1 MYGGIQIH
9 SKREFE
15 YGSRGIIMKYRITT
29 AMAAALACMG
39 APALAADE
47 PADTGNTFGL
57 GQIVVTAPRVQ
68 DSDITT
74 TTVNAEA
81 IYDFSRDTLDEAVK
95 LIPGVTSGLSG
106 NSRNERLIFVRGF
119 DRFQVPLSIDGI
131 RVYLPADGRLDY
143 GRFLTPDVAE
153 IQVAKG
159 YVSVLNGPGAM
170 GGAVN
175 LVTRKPEKEL
185 DAEAR
190 FSLNLDNDV
199 DYAGYTGFV
208 SLGTRHE
215 KWYAQASY
223 ARNFTD
229 HWDLSNKFDAA
240 RNEDGGERDF
250 SRSEDWRVNAKVGFT
265 PNATDEYAISFTRQE
280 GEKLAPLHVSDTT
293 GLRYWTWPYW
303 NLQNV
308 YFLSNTQLGDIATLR
323 TRIYYNTFKNSL
335 DSFDDARL
343 STQTR
348 GSSFNSAYSDR
359 AYGGSAQL
367 DLRPSEA
374 ERLSISFH
382 YRSDRH
388 REIQQSFPSGAW
400 EPWQTTEETTY
411 SAAIEN
417 GYKLTPQLELVAGFS
432 YDWRDLARAE
442 DYTSGAFIYYPIRN
456 GDAWNAQGQ
465 LLWTPDA
472 DTDVHL
478 SVSSRARFPTI
489 FERFSTRFGGAV
501 SNPNLDAE
509 RATQFELGGARQFGP
524 LRVEATGW
532 YAKVDD
538 AIIAFPFI
546 YRTCTPAGVCTD
558 NAVSQSRNVG
568 SGDYYGGEIS
578 ATAQIG
584 ETLRAG
590 ANYGWVHRK
599 LDDPSNAAFHPTGVP
614 EHSGFVWAEWSPIP
628 ALRVLPSL
636 DVASSRWTVNTA
648 GTRYYKIGSYAL
660 ANLRV
665 DFDVTDFATLGIGGR
680 NLFDENYT
688 TVDGYPEAGRTLF
701 VSLRLKN

>member
-1 MYGGIQIH
+1 MLQGNKGH
-9 SKREFE
+9 F
-15 YGSRGIIMKYRITT
+15 MKYR
-29 AMAAALACMG
+29 AMAA
-39 APALAADE
+39 LAASLTSAGATQAIAAE
-47 PADTGNTFGL
+47 ESQTFGL
-57 GQIVVTAPRVQ
+57 GQIVVTAPRA
-68 DSDITT
+68 DASDITT
-74 TTVNAEA
+74 SSVNAEA

-106 NSRNERLIFVRGF
+106 NSRNERLIYVRGF
-119 DRFQVPLSIDGI
+119 DRYQVPLSIDGI

-175 LVTRKPEKEL
+175 LVTRKPDKEL

-190 FSLNLDNDV
+190 FSLNLDNDT
-199 DYAGYTGFV
+199 DYAGYTGFA
-208 SLGTRHE
+208 SLGTRHDQ
-215 KWYAQASY
+215 WYAQASY

-229 HWDLSNKFDAA
+229 HWTLSKDFKPT
-240 RNEDGGERDF
+240 RNEDGGERNL
-250 SRSEDWRVNAKVGFT
+250 SRTEDWRVNAKIGFT
-265 PNATDEYAISFTRQE
+265 PNATDEYAISYTRQE
-280 GEKLAPLHVSDTT
+280 GEKLAPTHVSDLT

-308 YFLSNTQLGDIATLR
+308 YFLSTTQLGEIATLR
-323 TRIYYNTFKNSL
+323 TRAYYNTFKNSL
-335 DSFDDARL
+335 DSFDDATL

-367 DLRPSEA
+367 DLRPSDA
-374 ERLSISFH
+374 ERLSVSFH
-382 YRSDRH
+382 YRNDRH
-388 REIQQSFPSGAW
+388 REIQQSFPGGIY
-400 EPWQTTEETTY
+400 EPWQTTIEETY

-417 GYKLTPQLELVAGFS
+417 GYKLTPQLELVVGAS
-432 YDWRDLARAE
+432 YDWRDLRRAE
-442 DYTSGAFIYYPIRN
+442 DYTSGAFVRYPLRN

-472 DTDVHL
+472 ETNLHL
-478 SVSSRARFPTI
+478 AVSSRARFPTI
-489 FERFSTRFGGAV
+489 FERFSTRFGGAT
-501 SNPNLDAE
+501 SNANLDAE
-509 RATQFELGGARQFGP
+509 RATQFELGGARQLGP
-524 LRVEATGW
+524 LKIEASGW
-532 YAKVDD
+532 YAKIDD
-538 AIIAFPFI
+538 AIVAFPFL
-546 YRTCTPAGVCTD
+546 YTTCTPAGVCTN

-568 SGDYYGGEIS
+568 SGDYYGAEVS
-578 ATAQIG
+578 ASAQIT

-599 LDDPSNAAFHPTGVP
+599 LDDPTLSKIAAFHITGVP
-614 EHSGFVWAEWSPIP
+614 EHSGFVWAEWSPIA
-628 ALRVLPSL
+628 ALRIMPSL
-636 DVASSRWTVNTA
+636 DVASKRWTVNTA
-648 GTRYYKIGSYAL
+648 GTRYYQIGSYAL

-665 DFDVTDFATLGIGGR
+665 DFDVTDWATLGVGGR
-680 NLFDENYT
+680 NLFDQNYT

>member
-1 MYGGIQIH
+1 
-9 SKREFE
+9 
-15 YGSRGIIMKYRITT
+15 MKYAIT
-29 AMAAALACMG
+29 AALAASLVCVA
-39 APALAADE
+39 APAFAAD
-47 PADTGNTFGL
+47 DTDNTFGL
-57 GQIVVTAPRVQ
+57 GQIVVTAPRTGNG
-68 DSDITT
+68 DITAS
-74 TTVNAEA
+74 TVNAEA

-106 NSRNERLIFVRGF
+106 NSRNERLIYVRGF
-119 DRFQVPLSIDGI
+119 DRYQVPLSIDGI

-175 LVTRKPEKEL
+175 LVTRKPQKEF

-208 SLGTRHE
+208 SLGTRQE

-229 HWDLSNKFDAA
+229 HWDLSNKFDAT
-240 RNEDGGERDF
+240 RNEDGGERDL
-250 SRSEDWRVNAKVGFT
+250 SRSEDWRVNAKLGFT

-280 GEKLAPLHVSDTT
+280 GEKLAPLHVSDST

-308 YFLSNTQLGDIATLR
+308 YFLSTTQLGEIATLR
-323 TRIYYNTFKNSL
+323 TRAYYNTFKNSL
-335 DSFDDARL
+335 DSFDNANL
-343 STQTR
+343 NTQTR

-367 DLRPSEA
+367 DLNPSEA
-374 ERLSISFH
+374 ERLSVSFH
-382 YRSDRH
+382 YRNDRH
-388 REIQQSFPSGAW
+388 REIQQGFPSGTW
-400 EPWQTTEETTY
+400 EPWQTTIEETY

-417 GYKLTPQLELVAGFS
+417 GYKLTPQLELVVGAS
-432 YDWRDLARAE
+432 YDWRDLRRAE
-442 DYTSGAFIYYPIRN
+442 DYTSGAFVYYDLRN

-465 LLWTPDA
+465 LLWTPDEA
-472 DTDVHL
+472 TTVHL

-489 FERFSTRFGGAV
+489 FERFSTRFGGAT
-501 SNPNLDAE
+501 SNPDLKAE
-509 RATQFELGGARQFGP
+509 RATQVELGGTRQFGA
-524 LRVEATGW
+524 LRIEASGW

-538 AIIAFPFI
+538 AIVSFPFI
-546 YRTCTPAGVCTD
+546 YQGQSTA
-558 NAVSQSRNVG
+558 QSRNVG
-568 SGDYYGGEIS
+568 SGDYYGADIS
-578 ATAQIG
+578 ATAQIA
-584 ETLRAG
+584 ETLRVG

-599 LDDPSNAAFHPTGVP
+599 LNDPTLSRITSFHITGVP

-628 ALRVLPSL
+628 ALRILPSL
-636 DVASSRWTVNTA
+636 DVASKRWTVNTA
-648 GTRYYKIGSYAL
+648 GTRYYQTGNYAL

-665 DFDVTDFATLGIGGR
+665 DFDVTEWATLGLGGR

-688 TVDGYPEAGRTLF
+688 TVDGYPEQGRTLF

>member
-1 MYGGIQIH
+1 
-9 SKREFE
+9 
-15 YGSRGIIMKYRITT
+15 MKYRVT
-29 AMAAALACMG
+29 AALAASLAAAAGM
-39 APALAADE
+39 PALAAD
-47 PADTGNTFGL
+47 DGQTFGL
-57 GQIVVTAPRVQ
+57 GQIVVTAPRDQ
-68 DSDITT
+68 ESDISTSS
-74 TTVNAEA
+74 VNAEA

-95 LIPGVTSGLSG
+95 LIPGVTSGISG
-106 NSRNERLIFVRGF
+106 NSRNERLIYVRGF
-119 DRFQVPLSIDGI
+119 DRYQVPLSIDGI

-190 FSLNLDNDV
+190 FSLNLDNDT
-199 DYAGYTGFV
+199 DYAGYTGFA
-208 SLGTRHE
+208 SLGTKHD

-229 HWDLSNKFDAA
+229 HWDLSNDFKPT
-240 RNEDGGERDF
+240 RNEDGGQRNL
-250 SRSEDWRVNAKVGFT
+250 SRTQDWRVNAKIGFT
-265 PNATDEYAISFTRQE
+265 PNATDEYAISYTRQE
-280 GEKLAPLHVSDTT
+280 GEKLAPTHVSDAT

-303 NLQNV
+303 NLENI
-308 YFLSNTQLGDIATLR
+308 YFLSTTQLAEIATLR
-323 TRIYYNTFKNSL
+323 TRAYYNTFENSL
-335 DSFDDARL
+335 DSFDDATL

-374 ERLSISFH
+374 ERLSVSFH
-382 YRSDRH
+382 YRNDRH
-388 REIQQSFPSGAW
+388 REIQQSFPSGVY
-400 EPWQTTEETTY
+400 EPWQTTIEETY

-417 GYKLTPQLELVAGFS
+417 GYKLTPQLELVVGAS
-432 YDWRDLARAE
+432 YDWRDLRRAE
-442 DYTSGAFIYYPIRN
+442 DYASGAFVYYDLRN

-472 DTDVHL
+472 QTNLHFG
-478 SVSSRARFPTI
+478 VSSRARFPTI
-489 FERFSTRFGGAV
+489 FERFSTRFGGAT
-501 SNPNLDAE
+501 SNPDLEAE
-509 RATQFELGGARQFGP
+509 RATQIELGGARQFGP
-524 LRVEATGW
+524 VRIEASGW
-532 YAKVDD
+532 YAKIDD
-538 AIIAFPFI
+538 AIVSFPI
-546 YRTCTPAGVCTD
+546 IVQGQAS
-558 NAVSQSRNVG
+558 AQSRNVG
-568 SGDYYGGEIS
+568 SGDYYGAEVS
-578 ATAQIG
+578 ATAQIAQD
-584 ETLRAG
+584 LRAG

-599 LDDPSNAAFHPTGVP
+599 LDGSSIDGFHPTGVP
-614 EHSGFVWAEWSPIP
+614 EHSGFVWAEWSPVE
-628 ALRVLPSL
+628 ALHILPSL
-636 DVASSRWTVNTA
+636 DVASKRWTVNTA
-648 GTRYYKIGSYAL
+648 GTRYYEVGSYAL

-665 DFDVTDFATLGIGGR
+665 DFDVTDWATLGVGGR

>member
-1 MYGGIQIH
+1 
-9 SKREFE
+9 
-15 YGSRGIIMKYRITT
+15 MKYAITT
-29 AMAAALACMG
+29 A
-39 APALAADE
+39 LAASLVCATV
-47 PADTGNTFGL
+47 PAFAADDTNSAFGL
-57 GQIVVTAPRVQ
+57 GQIVVTAPR
-68 DSDITT
+68 SENGDITAS
-74 TTVNAEA
+74 TVNAEA

-106 NSRNERLIFVRGF
+106 NSRNERLIYVRGF
-119 DRFQVPLSIDGI
+119 DRYQVPLSIDGI

-175 LVTRKPEKEL
+175 LVTRKPHKEL

-190 FSLNLDNDV
+190 FSLNLDNDA

-208 SLGTRHE
+208 SLGTRHD

-229 HWDLSNKFDAA
+229 HWDLPNKFNATN
-240 RNEDGGERDF
+240 NEDGGERDL
-250 SRSEDWRVNAKVGFT
+250 SRSEDWRVNAKLGFT

-280 GEKLAPLHVSDTT
+280 GEKLAPLHVSDLT

-308 YFLSNTQLGDIATLR
+308 YFLSTTRLGEIATLR
-323 TRIYYNTFKNSL
+323 TRAYYNTFKNSL
-335 DSFDDARL
+335 DSFDNANLD
-343 STQTR
+343 TQTAR
-348 GSSFNSAYSDR
+348 SSFNSAYSDR

-367 DLRPSEA
+367 DLNPSDA
-374 ERLSISFH
+374 ERLSVSFH
-382 YRSDRH
+382 FRNDRH
-388 REIQQSFPSGAW
+388 REIQQSFPSGTW
-400 EPWQTTEETTY
+400 EPWQTTIEETY

-417 GYKLTPQLELVAGFS
+417 GYKLTPQLELVVGAS
-432 YDWRDLARAE
+432 YDWRDLRRAE
-442 DYTSGAFIYYPIRN
+442 DYTSGAFVYYDLRN

-465 LLWTPDA
+465 LLWTPDEA
-472 DTDVHL
+472 TTMHL

-489 FERFSTRFGGAV
+489 FERFSTRFGGAT
-501 SNPNLDAE
+501 SNPDLKAE
-509 RATQFELGGARQFGP
+509 RATQVEMGGARQFGP
-524 LRVEATGW
+524 LRVEASGW

-538 AIIAFPFI
+538 AIVSFPFI
-546 YRTCTPAGVCTD
+546 YQGQSTA
-558 NAVSQSRNVG
+558 QSRNVG
-568 SGDYYGGEIS
+568 SGDYYGADIS
-578 ATAQIG
+578 ATAQIA
-584 ETLRAG
+584 ETLRVG

-599 LDDPSNAAFHPTGVP
+599 LDDPTLSKIASFHITGVP
-614 EHSGFVWAEWSPIP
+614 EHSSFVWAEWSPIP
-628 ALRVLPSL
+628 ALRILPSI
-636 DVASSRWTVNTA
+636 DIASKRWTVNTA
-648 GTRYYKIGSYAL
+648 GTRYYQTGDYVL

-665 DFDVTDFATLGIGGR
+665 DFDVTDWATLGLGGR
-680 NLFDENYT
+680 NLLDENYT
-688 TVDGYPEAGRTLF
+688 TVDGYPEQGRTLF